1 MDKHD
6 NEYHLPPVERVLS
19 DLEIFRIA
27 GELRSGCGTPEQ
39 ARELMAQFVVG
50 AYTNDGPSREL
61 IAFVRDSIAEHLG
74 GKSLAA
80 AFRVKQGRRG
90 RPKVDDAVYIE
101 LATELLRY
109 RLESGSLHEDAV
121 AHVREKKHK
130 GRTVVTDAW
139 TNYRENA
146 LVRLRDE
153 RLEAA
158 RKEAEKTAYG
168 DQPLTGDEPHIDLVI
183 GPLWTPGETKIL
195 RSIYPDGP
203 L

>member
-1 MDKHD
+1 
-6 NEYHLPPVERVLS
+6 
-19 DLEIFRIA
+19 
-27 GELRSGCGTPEQ
+27 
-39 ARELMAQFVVG
+39 
-50 AYTNDGPSREL
+50 
-61 IAFVRDSIAEHLG
+61 
-74 GKSLAA
+74 
-80 AFRVKQGRRG
+80 
-90 RPKVDDAVYIE
+90 
-101 LATELLRY
+101 
-109 RLESGSLHEDAV
+109 
-121 AHVREKKHK
+121 VREKKHK